1 MGGEARERREASES
15 CARKKAKNIRH
26 ADVRKK
32 KKNSHRI
39 SLFQKKKK
47 KLQAKKPAAKKVAVK
62 KVAAKKAPAKKPAA
76 KSKLEEIG
84 RGRRDAAEAANR
96 FRC

>member
-1 MGGEARERREASES
+1 MRAEKGQKHPACRCSKEEEELSP
-15 CARKKAKNIRH
+15 H
-26 ADVRKK
+26 L
-32 KKNSHRI
+32 
-39 SLFQKKKK
+39 SLPKKKK